1 MLFTQFNLED
11 AKKIW
16 QEEAYEDGEEAGIRQ
31 GIEQGIQQGEKFT
44 LLKQIQRKLQKGK
57 TAEQIAV
64 ELEEPLENIMQICT
78 SMKACGLYA
87 EVQEIYKYLYCMETN

>member
-31 GIEQGIQQGEKFT
+31 GEKFT

-57 TAEQIAV
+57 TEEQIAE
-64 ELEEPLENIMQICT
+64 ELEEPLESIIQICAT
-78 SMKACGLYA
+78 IEKQGLDADVRVIYDCLYA
-87 EVQEIYKYLYCMETN
+87 AQFPEEYL

>member
-16 QEEAYEDGEEAGIRQ
+16 QEEAYEDGEEAGMQR
-31 GIEQGIQQGEKFT
+31 GIQQGEKFA

-57 TAEQIAV
+57 TAEQIAE
-64 ELEEPLENIMQICT
+64 ELEEPLENIMQICV
-78 SMKACGLYA
+78 AIEELGLD
-87 EVQEIYKYLYCMETN
+87 VDVRVIYDSLYTTQATEENQ